1 MQMNSEAWLDTQ
13 PLPEAK
19 APKPKKPREPAVKKA
34 VTKKTKRML
43 KNVKAAAKKPATR
56 AAKRVR
62 KLVKKAAKK
71 KAKPTASVV
80 RFERL
85 DLRLSKAEKAKLTA
99 KAVKARRTITSVV
112 LELIEKMK

>member
-1 MQMNSEAWLDTQ
+1 MDINDTVTAAQ
-13 PLPEAK
+13 AEAK
-19 APKPKKPREPAVKKA
+19 APKPKKPRKPAVKKA
-34 VTKKTKRML
+34 VKK
-43 KNVKAAAKKPATR
+43 VAKPKTR
-56 AAKRVR
+56 KKIIKKLR

-71 KAKPTASVV
+71 KAKPAASVV

-99 KAVKARRTITSVV
+99 KAVKTRRTITSVV